1 MGEQNIS
8 YETEGLVSVSTQIT
22 RDRDEHGDIDTLKE
36 EIQAWREERGMK
48 VATIGWLFSGEGLNM
63 VFTRIPPT
71 GHKNGDG
78 VGRVIP
84 DWCPVMCSV
93 RSAGVA
99 VAFFPGLAVVY
110 QGHPVERG
118 WRRGDNCSIRCRFLI
133 L

>member
-63 VFTRIPPT
+63 VFTRIPRPVT
-71 GHKNGDG
+71 RTVMGSVASSLIG
-78 VGRVIP
+78 V
-84 DWCPVMCSV
+84 
-93 RSAGVA
+93 
-99 VAFFPGLAVVY
+99 L
-110 QGHPVERG
+110 
-118 WRRGDNCSIRCRFLI
+118 
-133 L
+133 